1 MAPSK
6 KSLLG
11 DFSSFASKIKGY
23 SQKAKKAIEIGKRA
37 KDVYQSVRSAAG
49 ESACANKKCSDKEKL
64 MDFAQR
70 AIRGGK
76 ALYGQKETIRDIY
89 ESGKRLAKVSSGRM
103 SAKPSYQKEKPM
115 VPSRSSK
122 PSIPSKPKFNYSK
135 PSSTPPMVP
144 SGSSKPSIP
153 SSSKRKSSMVPAAPE
168 PSMVPR
174 APAAPKPAM
183 AKAPSSNAALL
194 EQIRAGKALKKVEP
208 NKKSKPSGG
217 DSVEETLRREMAK
230 RFGLMNR

>member
-6 KSLLG
+6 KSLLEG
-11 DFSSFASKIKGY
+11 FSSFASKIKGY
-23 SQKAKKAIEIGKRA
+23 SQKAKKAMELGKRA
-37 KDVYQSVRSAAG
+37 KDVYKTVKSAAG

-64 MDFAQR
+64 MDFAER

-76 ALYGQKETIRDIY
+76 ALYGQKETVRDIY

-103 SAKPSYQKEKPM
+103 SEKPSYQKEKPM

-122 PSIPSKPKFNYSK
+122 PSMPSSKPAYSK
-135 PSSTPPMVP
+135 PSAPPAL
-144 SGSSKPSIP
+144 KP
-153 SSSKRKSSMVPAAPE
+153 K
-168 PSMVPR
+168 PSMVPKAPAAPKPSMVPK

-183 AKAPSSNAALL
+183 SKAPSSNAALL

-208 NKKSKPSGG
+208 NKKSGG
-217 DSVEETLRREMAK
+217 DSMEDTLRREMAK
-230 RFGLMNR
+230 RFGQMNRR

>member
-6 KSLLG
+6 KSLLEG
-11 DFSSFASKIKGY
+11 FSSFASKIKGY

-37 KDVYQSVRSAAG
+37 KDVYKTVKSAAG

-64 MDFAQR
+64 MDFTQR

-76 ALYGQKETIRDIY
+76 ALYGQKETVRDIY

-103 SAKPSYQKEKPM
+103 SEKPSYQKEKPM

-122 PSIPSKPKFNYSK
+122 PSMPSSKPAYSK
-135 PSSTPPMVP
+135 PSSTPPAL
-144 SGSSKPSIP
+144 KP
-153 SSSKRKSSMVPAAPE
+153 K
-168 PSMVPR
+168 PSMVSG
-174 APAAPKPAM
+174 APKPAM
-183 AKAPSSNAALL
+183 EKAPSSNVALL

-208 NKKSKPSGG
+208 NKKPSGG
-217 DSVEETLRREMAK
+217 ESVADTLRREMAK
-230 RFGLMNR
+230 RNTSMNR

>member
-6 KSLLG
+6 KSLLEG
-11 DFSSFASKIKGY
+11 FSSFASKIKGY

-37 KDVYQSVRSAAG
+37 KDVYKTVKSAAG
-49 ESACANKKCSDKEKL
+49 ESTCANKKCSDKEKL

-76 ALYGQKETIRDIY
+76 ALYGQKETVRDIY

-103 SAKPSYQKEKPM
+103 SEKPSYQKEKPM

-122 PSIPSKPKFNYSK
+122 PSMPSSKPAYSK
-135 PSSTPPMVP
+135 PSSTPPAL
-144 SGSSKPSIP
+144 KP
-153 SSSKRKSSMVPAAPE
+153 K
-168 PSMVPR
+168 PSMVSG
-174 APAAPKPAM
+174 APKPAM
-183 AKAPSSNAALL
+183 AKAPSSNATLL

-208 NKKSKPSGG
+208 NKKPSGG
-217 DSVEETLRREMAK
+217 ESVQDTLRRKIAERNAS
-230 RFGLMNR
+230 LNRN